1 MPMLISEKGDFR
13 RRNMDKNDIAKKY
26 IMTKGM
32 IHQERTKNLCACNNR
47 YSKYVKQNLS
57 KLKVKIDTFTI
68 KVEPSKILS
77 Q

>member
-32 IHQERTKNLCACNNR
+32 IHQERTKKFMCM
-47 YSKYVKQNLS
+47 
-57 KLKVKIDTFTI
+57 
-68 KVEPSKILS
+68 
-77 Q
+77 